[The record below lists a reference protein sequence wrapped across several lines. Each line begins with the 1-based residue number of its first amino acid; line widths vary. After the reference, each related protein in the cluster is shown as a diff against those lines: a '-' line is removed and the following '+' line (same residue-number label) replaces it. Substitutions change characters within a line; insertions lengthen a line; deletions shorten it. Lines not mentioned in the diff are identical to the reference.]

1 MKNRMV
7 RLGGIALAAAM
18 AAGTAQAYDCTNV
31 PEWSASAI
39 YTGTSNSY
47 AKQNNIAYQAKWW
60 TQNNPP
66 ASNSG
71 QWDVWKSLGT
81 CDTGGADT
89 TPPSVPG
96 GLSSSN
102 ITTGSITLS
111 WAASTDA
118 GSGVNNYELLRG
130 GSLVASPTGTS
141 HTDTGLSAGTAYS
154 YQVRAKDKAGNVSAL
169 SAALLTSTASGNC
182 AAAPAT
188 PGGLSSPS
196 KSATSVNLAWNAVA
210 AGPNCTVQ
218 YRVNQGATQVAQGA
232 ATSASVANLTP
243 DTSYT
248 FTVSAFNQAG
258 SSQPSAP
265 ITVKTDTQTAGG
277 KVLLGY
283 FAQWGIYGRN
293 YHVKNIDT
301 SGSAANL
308 THINYAFGNVR
319 NNRCE
324 VGKVIP
330 SNESTGEGGDAF
342 ADYSKAYGAD
352 LSVDGKADTWDQPL
366 RGSWNQLKKLKAK
379 YPKLKVLISLGGWTW
394 SRGFSSAA
402 RPENRVAFVQS
413 CVDAYIKGNLPV
425 SDGAGGPGAALGVF
439 DGIDLDWEYPNACGL
454 ACGAAE
460 DRENF
465 TALLAEFRKQLDAVK
480 PGLLLTIASG
490 AGVDKVRAYDPD
502 KVHPYLDF
510 INVMTYD
517 FHGGWDTITGFHS
530 PLYAPANDPS
540 TGDVR
545 KYNTN
550 DAMQA
555 FLDKGVPAKKLN
567 VGIGFYGRGW
577 TNVPNVNNGLFQSGT
592 PAPGTYEAGNE
603 DYKVLKNLQGYTSRI
618 DEVSKA
624 QWIYNGTTF
633 WSFDT
638 PATIATKMAYVK
650 SKGFGGAFFW
660 EFSGD
665 DPTASLSKAMGAGL
679 K

>member
-71 QWDVWKSLGT
+71 QWDVWKSLGA
-81 CDTGGADT
+81 CDTGGADI

-102 ITTGSITLS
+102 ITTSSITLS

-308 THINYAFGNVR
+308 THINYAFGNVAP
-319 NNRCE
+319 NPALPGAPVTCQ
-324 VGKVIP
+324 
-330 SNESTGEGGDAF
+330 SGDPW
-342 ADYSKAYGAD
+342 ADYEKPWSAEQ
-352 LSVDGKADTWDQPL
+352 SVDGVAVGAGQPL
-366 RGSWNQLKKLKAK
+366 RGNFQQLRQLKLLN
-379 YPKLKVLISLGGWTW
+379 PRLRVLVSLGGPSRAMTW
-394 SRGFSSAA
+394 RSVMSRRTLRKPSGVGPAAGQGGSGGAVEHVGEAGLAEGEGPHRHDDARVHARVRHHMLRERGALMSPRMLPTWKPAVPRRRPSRSSA
-402 RPENRVAFVQS
+402 P
-413 CVDAYIKGNLPV
+413 
-425 SDGAGGPGAALGVF
+425 
-439 DGIDLDWEYPNACGL
+439 
-454 ACGAAE
+454 
-460 DRENF
+460 
-465 TALLAEFRKQLDAVK
+465 
-480 PGLLLTIASG
+480 
-490 AGVDKVRAYDPD
+490 
-502 KVHPYLDF
+502 
-510 INVMTYD
+510 
-517 FHGGWDTITGFHS
+517 
-530 PLYAPANDPS
+530 
-540 TGDVR
+540 
-545 KYNTN
+545 
-550 DAMQA
+550 
-555 FLDKGVPAKKLN
+555 
-567 VGIGFYGRGW
+567 GRG
-577 TNVPNVNNGLFQSGT
+577 
-592 PAPGTYEAGNE
+592 APRWRP
-603 DYKVLKNLQGYTSRI
+603 S
-618 DEVSKA
+618 
-624 QWIYNGTTF
+624 
-633 WSFDT
+633 
-638 PATIATKMAYVK
+638 
-650 SKGFGGAFFW
+650 
-660 EFSGD
+660 
-665 DPTASLSKAMGAGL
+665 
-679 K
+679 

>member
-1 MKNRMV
+1 
-7 RLGGIALAAAM
+7 
-18 AAGTAQAYDCTNV
+18 V

-66 ASNSG
+66 ATNSG
-71 QWDVWKSLGT
+71 QWDVWKSLGA

-89 TPPSVPG
+89 TPPSVPS
-96 GLSSSN
+96 GLSASN
-102 ITTGSITLS
+102 IGTSSITLS

-130 GSLVASPTGTS
+130 GSLIASPTGTS

-169 SAALLTSTASGNC
+169 SAALLTGTASGNC

-188 PGGLSSPS
+188 PAGLSAPS

-232 ATSASVANLTP
+232 ATSASVTNLTP

-265 ITVKTDTQTAGG
+265 ITVRTDTQTAGE

-352 LSVDGKADTWDQPL
+352 LSRCAAAGT
-366 RGSWNQLKKLKAK
+366 S
-379 YPKLKVLISLGGWTW
+379 
-394 SRGFSSAA
+394 SRSS
-402 RPENRVAFVQS
+402 RPSIRS
-413 CVDAYIKGNLPV
+413 
-425 SDGAGGPGAALGVF
+425 
-439 DGIDLDWEYPNACGL
+439 
-454 ACGAAE
+454 
-460 DRENF
+460 
-465 TALLAEFRKQLDAVK
+465 
-480 PGLLLTIASG
+480 
-490 AGVDKVRAYDPD
+490 
-502 KVHPYLDF
+502 
-510 INVMTYD
+510 
-517 FHGGWDTITGFHS
+517 
-530 PLYAPANDPS
+530 
-540 TGDVR
+540 
-545 KYNTN
+545 
-550 DAMQA
+550 
-555 FLDKGVPAKKLN
+555 
-567 VGIGFYGRGW
+567 
-577 TNVPNVNNGLFQSGT
+577 
-592 PAPGTYEAGNE
+592 
-603 DYKVLKNLQGYTSRI
+603 
-618 DEVSKA
+618 
-624 QWIYNGTTF
+624 
-633 WSFDT
+633 
-638 PATIATKMAYVK
+638 
-650 SKGFGGAFFW
+650 
-660 EFSGD
+660 
-665 DPTASLSKAMGAGL
+665 
-679 K
+679 